1 MTTKVIVVRGTI
13 SRITKKYVGIYVR
26 KTDQKKLENMIGKK
40 VEAVLFIEEVGGDGN
55 NKEL

>member
-1 MTTKVIVVRGTI
+1 
-13 SRITKKYVGIYVR
+13 VGIYVK

>member
-13 SRITKKYVGIYVR
+13 SRISKNHVGIYVK

-40 VEAVLFIEEVGGDGN
+40 VEAVLFIEENQGESNG
-55 NKEL
+55 